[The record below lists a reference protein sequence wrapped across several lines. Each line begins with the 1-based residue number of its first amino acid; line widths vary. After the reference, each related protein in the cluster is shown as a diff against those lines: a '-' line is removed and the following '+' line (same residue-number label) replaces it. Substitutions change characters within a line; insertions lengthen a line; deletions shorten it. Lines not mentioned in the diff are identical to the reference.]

1 MIADNVSISDSDNI
15 CLYFDEISNQ
25 KSLYPKHRYWECM
38 AMINIANGIMENGV
52 NRYIEISSVEK
63 EKQRVKTIER
73 YEKKILRSI
82 QWIEKKIEEFN
93 SEELTM
99 DQIAVACALDYTSF
113 RFSDKWGMNNPKL
126 YKWMK
131 EFSENQYL
139 QETKPGVSFKYE

>member
-1 MIADNVSISDSDNI
+1 MRKLRFFLIYLIFLTLISGCKTI
-15 CLYFDEISNQ
+15 KQ
-25 KSLYPKHRYWECM
+25 KTD
-38 AMINIANGIMENGV
+38 AI
-52 NRYIEISSVEK
+52 VEK
-63 EKQRVKTIER
+63 ENQRVKTIDR